1 MQCMLGLSHVT
12 AAAAALEAWSEV
24 LTVIIAD
31 KVNIPRLWTWHCGAR
46 AKT

>member
-24 LTVIIAD
+24 LAVIIAD
-31 KVNIPRLWTWHCGAR
+31 KVITSP
-46 AKT
+46 